1 MKSLKETLEAQ
12 DGYERVRDQISF
24 FLGAAQDLPTD
35 RVYDIIVCALPF
47 VNFDL
52 LTVQAIFS
60 KLREISSRNTLMT
73 YYEYIGMRKFNQAM
87 AAPDRRER
95 VVKVNEY
102 LKESGSLSYLG
113 RERVWLNLLPINIYT
128 IKPAA

>member
-1 MKSLKETLEAQ
+1 
-12 DGYERVRDQISF
+12 
-24 FLGAAQDLPTD
+24 
-35 RVYDIIVCALPF
+35 
-47 VNFDL
+47 
-52 LTVQAIFS
+52 
-60 KLREISSRNTLMT
+60 MT